1 MNEHKSK
8 TKAFVITFIVVLL
21 LLIAGAYL
29 FFGTKSDTGTSQV
42 SGSSSS
48 IGKFFS
54 SLFATQKP
62 TDINT
67 DTSGASTTAGSGAT
81 TGTGEATAPAKQ
93 TGFFT
98 GLYNSVF
105 GRSNTNT
112 ASINPNNSGTL
123 GAGTTN
129 PNNNTANIN
138 PNTGTNSSSGSN
150 STTGFPTGTTG
161 GAGGFTTGTGAGAT
175 GGFGAGGSQAG
186 GNGFVTTGGFG
197 ITPTLNPVPTPG
209 TGTGFTTGTG
219 AGPSTGS
226 FASGNGS
233 GSGTGFGSGPQG
245 GGFVTTTG
253 AGPITGDKTNICD
266 DSLIF
271 TAAEQTK
278 LDDLLRQYYLL
289 APSLKTDG
297 DISVLLSSKLRDQST
312 IDDATAL
319 TKQCISQKADPAY
332 TGPQAVKDNP
342 YFKKGSLDAYLP
354 DFADFEKLFNIW

>member
-8 TKAFVITFIVVLL
+8 TKAFVITFSVVLI
-21 LLIAGAYL
+21 LLIAGYYI
-29 FFGTKSDTGTSQV
+29 FSSIKSDTGTSQV
-42 SGSSSS
+42 SGSSSN

-54 SLFATQKP
+54 SLFTTKKP
-62 TDINT
+62 TELNT
-67 DTSGASTTAGSGAT
+67 NTSGASTTAGTGT
-81 TGTGEATAPAKQ
+81 TETGEATAQSKQ
-93 TGFFT
+93 PGFFT
-98 GLYNSVF
+98 SLYNSVL

-112 ASINPNNSGTL
+112 GANINPSNSGTL

-129 PNNNTANIN
+129 PNISPTSNNTA
-138 PNTGTNSSSGSN
+138 S
-150 STTGFPTGTTG
+150 FPTGTTG
-161 GAGGFTTGTGAGAT
+161 TTGGFNTSTGAGAS
-175 GGFGAGGSQAG
+175 GGFGTGGAQGG

-209 TGTGFTTGTG
+209 GGTGFTTGTG

-226 FASGNGS
+226 FGSGNGS
-233 GSGTGFGSGPQG
+233 GGGDGFGSGEKG
-245 GGFVTTTG
+245 GGFVTTVG

-278 LDDLLRQYYLL
+278 LEDLLRQYYLL

-297 DISVLLSSKLRDQST
+297 DISVLLNSKLRNQGT
-312 IDDATAL
+312 IDEATAL
-319 TKQCISQKADPAY
+319 TKQCVSQKADPVY

-342 YFKKGSLDAYLP
+342 YFKNGSLDAYLP

>member
-8 TKAFVITFIVVLL
+8 TKAFIITFSVVLI
-21 LLIAGAYL
+21 LLIAGYYV
-29 FFGTKSDTGTSQV
+29 FSSIKSDTGTSQV
-42 SGSSSS
+42 SGSSSN

-54 SLFATQKP
+54 SLFTTKKP
-62 TDINT
+62 TELNT
-67 DTSGASTTAGSGAT
+67 NTSGASTTAGTGT
-81 TGTGEATAPAKQ
+81 TGTGEATAQAKQ
-93 TGFFT
+93 PGFFT
-98 GLYNSVF
+98 SLYNSVL
-105 GRSNTNT
+105 GRSNTST
-112 ASINPNNSGTL
+112 NPNNSGTL

-129 PNNNTANIN
+129 PNISPTSNNTA
-138 PNTGTNSSSGSN
+138 S
-150 STTGFPTGTTG
+150 FPTGTTG
-161 GAGGFTTGTGAGAT
+161 TTGGFNTSTGAGASDGFGT
-175 GGFGAGGSQAG
+175 GGAQGG

-209 TGTGFTTGTG
+209 GGTGFTTGTG

-226 FASGNGS
+226 FGSSNGS
-233 GSGTGFGSGPQG
+233 GGGDGFGSGEKG

-266 DSLIF
+266 DSLVF

-278 LDDLLRQYYLL
+278 LEDLLRQYYLL

-297 DISVLLSSKLRDQST
+297 DISVLLNSKLRNQGT

-319 TKQCISQKADPAY
+319 TKQCVSQKADPAY
-332 TGPQAVKDNP
+332 TGPQEVKDNP
-342 YFKKGSLDAYLP
+342 YFKNGSLDAYLP